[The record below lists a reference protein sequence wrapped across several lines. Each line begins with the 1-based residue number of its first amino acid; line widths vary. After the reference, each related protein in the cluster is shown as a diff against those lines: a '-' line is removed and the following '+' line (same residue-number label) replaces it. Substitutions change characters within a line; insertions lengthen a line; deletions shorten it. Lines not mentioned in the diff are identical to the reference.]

1 MQFWNMV
8 KITLFL
14 HIWNDILSFLCTIS
28 KCGCNLQGQRMFL
41 FSKVKCKVKA
51 KILLVYIKKL
61 VGYYI
66 KILVKTNSTHD

>member
-1 MQFWNMV
+1 MQSARAKDV
-8 KITLFL
+8 
-14 HIWNDILSFLCTIS
+14 
-28 KCGCNLQGQRMFL
+28 L